1 MDVERKTGDLP
12 GKSNANMSFVRIGA
26 VSYTE
31 ANEPTFP
38 SMGGFM
44 EKQDISNPNIDWA
57 SLVRHV
63 AKDQVTIE
71 LADGTV
77 AIAQVIPIKKSVA
90 MKDFAAMMNSL
101 PSLGKDAESF
111 ARDVEATRSSFKEES
126 DPWES

>member
-1 MDVERKTGDLP
+1 
-12 GKSNANMSFVRIGA
+12 
-26 VSYTE
+26 
-31 ANEPTFP
+31 
-38 SMGGFM
+38 M

-77 AIAQVIPIKKSVA
+77 AIAQVIPIRKSVA
-90 MKDFAAMMNSL
+90 IKDFASMMNSL
-101 PSLGKDAESF
+101 PSLGEDAESF
-111 ARDVEATRSSFKEES
+111 ARDVESARTNFKDDS